1 MSESLKHAVRTAVL
15 RLLHPLVKLL
25 LEAGVGVGD
34 FMSLVKVAYV
44 RAAREQGRE
53 SGGEIQRPNAS
64 RIAVVTGLTRV
75 EVAAILAAGT
85 GETVGSDRG
94 RQRAERV
101 LSGWWNDSDFQ
112 TQTGAPAILPL
123 HGNRR
128 SFAAL
133 CRKYSGDRRSA
144 PLLDELMRVHA
155 VRRTSDGRVEAI
167 SRTYATVRWDPAGIA
182 AVGDELGDHCA
193 SLVYNLKNPSRPRFT
208 RRVLNARLDPRY
220 APVLMR
226 EIERQAATLADS
238 VDEALNDPLHCSK
251 VNAPGEDAAT
261 LGLGVYVF
269 EESGEGP
276 PVAIVAG
283 AHQARKSRSGQRR
296 PKQRKRGGRGE

>member
-1 MSESLKHAVRTAVL
+1 MSESLKHAVQAAVL
-15 RLLHPLVKLL
+15 RLLRPLVKLL
-25 LEAGVGVGD
+25 LEAGLGVGD

-44 RAAREQGRE
+44 HAARDQGRQA
-53 SGGEIQRPNAS
+53 GGEIQRPNAS

-75 EVAAILAAGT
+75 EVAAILAT
-85 GETVGSDRG
+85 GNGESVGSDRG

-101 LSGWWNDSDFQ
+101 LSGWWNDPDFQ
-112 TQTGAPAILPL
+112 DQTGVPAILPL
-123 HGNRR
+123 LGNRR

-133 CRKYSGDRRSA
+133 CRRYSGDRRTA
-144 PLLDELMRVHA
+144 PVLDELMRVRA
-155 VRRTSDGRVEAI
+155 VRRLPDGDVEAV

-182 AVGDELGDHCA
+182 AVGEELGDHCA

-226 EIERQAATLADS
+226 DIERQAATLADS
-238 VDEALNDPLHCSK
+238 VDEALNDPLHCK
-251 VNAPGEDAAT
+251 KATDPAEDAVT

-269 EESGEGP
+269 EESGEGER
-276 PVAIVAG
+276 AIVAE
-283 AHQARKSRSGQRR
+283 AIPSQKSASRPRR
-296 PKQRKRGGRGE
+296 PNRKKRGIRGE

>member
-1 MSESLKHAVRTAVL
+1 MSESLKHAVRAAVL

-25 LEAGVGVGD
+25 LDAGLGVGD

-75 EVAAILAAGT
+75 EVAAILKAADDEPTGT
-85 GETVGSDRG
+85 DRG

-101 LSGWWNDSDFQ
+101 LAGWWNDPEFQ
-112 TQTGAPAILPL
+112 DETGRPAALPL
-123 HGNRR
+123 RGKRR

-133 CRKYSGDRRSA
+133 CQRYSGDRRSA
-144 PLLDELMRVHA
+144 PLLDELMRVRA
-155 VRRTSDGRVEAI
+155 VRRLPDGTVEAI

-182 AVGDELGDHCA
+182 AVGEELGDHCA
-193 SLVYNLKNPSRPRFT
+193 SLVNNLKNPSRPRFT

-226 EIERQAATLADS
+226 DLERQAATLADS
-238 VDEALNDPLHCSK
+238 VDEALNDPLHCIK
-251 VNAPGEDAAT
+251 GTAPAEDAVT
-261 LGLGVYVF
+261 LGLGVYLF
-269 EESGEGP
+269 EESGGGVGAVEPEGDP
-276 PVAIVAG
+276 GVSLSPG
-283 AHQARKSRSGQRR
+283 RR
-296 PKQRKRGGRGE
+296 RRAKPKKRGIRTK